1 MREDKERRRPILCLD
16 FDGVVHS
23 YRSGWK
29 GAEVVP
35 DMPVPGAMEFM
46 RQALTMFRVAIYSS
60 RSSSE
65 AGISAM
71 KQWVERH
78 ARQARFDGHE
88 WWLKIEW
95 PTNKPSAFVT
105 IDDRAITFNGVWPDL
120 GGLYNFKTWWE
131 RAPTETVRGAA
142 E

>member
-16 FDGVVHS
+16 FDGVIHS
-23 YRSGWK
+23 YKSGWK

-65 AGISAM
+65 AGIMAM
-71 KQWVERH
+71 KQWIERH

-88 WWLKIEW
+88 WWLKIEY
-95 PTNKPSAFVT
+95 PNYKPSAFLT

-131 RAPTETVRGAA
+131 QGPVRRAA